1 MFTCRYCLGRVIPTP
16 VMRVVASLYPDIFPY
31 HPNWRVDRTHPAFL
45 SRSACLDHVESGAHG
60 GEWLDLNNLVTACWL
75 CNVRKSD
82 LTLDKLGWRLRP
94 IPTPGWD
101 GLTGMYR
108 ALWTA
113 AGQPDLR
120 YHRAWL
126 AALT

>member
-1 MFTCRYCLGRVIPTP
+1 VGAIDAVVVPVDPGHLRLQSFVADLTCL
-16 VMRVVASLYPDIFPY
+16 VARAWTTS
-31 HPNWRVDRTHPAFL
+31 NR
-45 SRSACLDHVESGAHG
+45 GAHG